1 MVVFLLLSLLL
12 DYYYYHYNILLR
24 FLYFGEEE
32 MATQQPPGV
41 EAAKTASVFDVL
53 LLRRFLFSAFGRR
66 WPRAPTFYSEN
77 FCPTRLP
84 HRYQFQGLFGKKV
97 DFRHEVSMRK
107 FSYLLQ
113 YDKIFSHSLLLV
125 LLNLHCSEIL
135 CLE

>member
-1 MVVFLLLSLLL
+1 MEAVCEVVDLKLEAKVVEEDDGSVLLLSLLL

-84 HRYQFQGLFGKKV
+84 HRYQF
-97 DFRHEVSMRK
+97 
-107 FSYLLQ
+107 
-113 YDKIFSHSLLLV
+113 
-125 LLNLHCSEIL
+125 
-135 CLE
+135 